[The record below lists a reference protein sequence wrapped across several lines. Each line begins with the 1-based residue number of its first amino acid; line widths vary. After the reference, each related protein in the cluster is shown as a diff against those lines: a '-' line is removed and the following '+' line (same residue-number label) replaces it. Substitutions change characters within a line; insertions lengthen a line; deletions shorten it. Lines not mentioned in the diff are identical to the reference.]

1 MKAGWILGVCFLA
14 GMGVSLSADEAKPA
28 ELQGAGAPAET
39 ATPTQT
45 GKTEVAGKKALEALL
60 RTPAKLDF
68 GERTKVPA
76 EEILEQ
82 LRVRH
87 GLSIRFDVPTFVW
100 FLGPES
106 MFSEEEEE
114 ETVVSASP
122 PSAPAEQPPTATA
135 PTALPQDAPP
145 PATVEATAPPAE
157 DQSAES
163 HSDSEGMLG
172 GLLKVRIN
180 VGTMNLQT
188 TSIGT
193 ILNQLLGSTP
203 PASEGMGLPIPATNA
218 MTLDYIVEEDG
229 ILITTRMQALTRK
242 ETRVYSVKKL
252 KECPPDQLAKLIRK
266 TVRPYSWRAQFDDFG
281 DKLKGVELPT
291 EAVTSLMQAGAAM
304 ADLENVTITTA
315 QGGAAPVTPPVVP
328 AASVEDAKGDGKK
341 LEAAGNALANVFVAL
356 THAGLLTVEM
366 LHYGDPPTATI
377 EVLPGKLIV
386 NQSQSAHREI
396 AELLEELARE

>member
-1 MKAGWILGVCFLA
+1 
-14 GMGVSLSADEAKPA
+14 
-28 ELQGAGAPAET
+28 
-39 ATPTQT
+39 
-45 GKTEVAGKKALEALL
+45 
-60 RTPAKLDF
+60 
-68 GERTKVPA
+68 
-76 EEILEQ
+76 
-82 LRVRH
+82 
-87 GLSIRFDVPTFVW
+87 
-100 FLGPES
+100 
-106 MFSEEEEE
+106 
-114 ETVVSASP
+114 
-122 PSAPAEQPPTATA
+122 
-135 PTALPQDAPP
+135 
-145 PATVEATAPPAE
+145 
-157 DQSAES
+157 
-163 HSDSEGMLG
+163 MLG
-172 GLLKVRIN
+172 GLLKVRID

-193 ILNQLLGSTP
+193 ILNQLLGSIP
-203 PASEGMGLPIPATNA
+203 IASEGMGLPIPATNA

-328 AASVEDAKGDGKK
+328 AASVEDAKGNGKK